1 MIFIGEILLYVCLF
15 TPIDLTYTLYK
26 ILFNRKKE
34 RRKKVENVAVI
45 VGLCI
50 AEILVILL
58 LKVVLKIKM
67 GSIKEI
73 KENKEIQ
80 EIVDKFPENK
90 EVCREILKNLGNT
103 TIIIKESEN
112 KENQASFYIAVTNT
126 IWIANIKDTYT
137 RIQTIAHECLHS
149 MQDRRLLLFNFIYA
163 NFYMFYF
170 VVSLVLLLF
179 GIGNVLVQNTIL
191 LFLGFIFYIVRS
203 YLEIDAMT
211 KARYVA
217 ENYMRNYIKENPICS
232 RKEVEE
238 IGKVYGKINQT
249 GITFTCFWLAVTVI
263 RRMMLYNLVALA
275 IAFIL

>member
-1 MIFIGEILLYVCLF
+1 M
-15 TPIDLTYTLYK
+15 D
-26 ILFNRKKE
+26 
-34 RRKKVENVAVI
+34 NVAVM
-45 VGLCI
+45 VGLFI
-50 AEILVILL
+50 TEILVILL
-58 LKVVLKIKM
+58 LKVVLKIKI
-67 GSIKEI
+67 GKIKEI
-73 KENKEIQ
+73 KENKQIQ

-90 EVCREILKNLGNT
+90 EICREILKDLENT
-103 TIIIKESEN
+103 TTKIKESEN
-112 KENQASFYIAVTNT
+112 KENQASFYIAATNT

-149 MQDRRLLLFNFIYA
+149 VQDRRLLLFNFIYA
-163 NFYMFYF
+163 NFYMLYF
-170 VVSLVLLLF
+170 IVSIVLLLF
-179 GIGNVLVQNTIL
+179 GIGDVLLQNTIL
-191 LFLGFIFYIVRS
+191 LFLGFIFYIIRS

-249 GITFTCFWLAVTVI
+249 GITFTCFWLAVTVM

>member
-1 MIFIGEILLYVCLF
+1 MENITIIAGLLV
-15 TPIDLTYTLYK
+15 
-26 ILFNRKKE
+26 
-34 RRKKVENVAVI
+34 
-45 VGLCI
+45 

-67 GSIKEI
+67 GKIKEI

-90 EVCREILKNLGNT
+90 EICREILKTLGNT
-103 TIIIKESEN
+103 TTVIKESEN

-149 MQDRRLLLFNFIYA
+149 VQDRRLLLFNFIYA
-163 NFYMFYF
+163 NFYMLYF
-170 VVSLVLLLF
+170 VASMILLLF
-179 GIGNVLVQNTIL
+179 GIGNVMVQNTIL

-217 ENYMRNYIKENPICS
+217 ENYMKDHIKQNPVCS
-232 RKEVEE
+232 EQEVQN
-238 IGKVYGKINQT
+238 IGEVYGKINQT
-249 GITFTCFWLAVTVI
+249 GITFTCFELTVTVL

-275 IAFIL
+275 IVFML